1 MENKELLDVGCFI
14 SQMNELL
21 LIDPSYMNYSL
32 THYFNT
38 LISDNTQLRPHQ
50 SLNGTYFPNAKPG
63 LWFSFA
69 LREKPKGENSNQGEE
84 ARADN
89 SYDDQQNEMVISLIC
104 MNDTDL
110 KPELITL
117 ESMNELNWE
126 TYEPN
131 KNHIGYSKASSNNKD
146 NTNTET
152 EKEVPKENNAIDIHR
167 YFSNIATVESG
178 QIGLFCVESIRKTSA
193 TILEETANNGIN
205 TKDQLDQVFNKNQ
218 SYLHSWYDRICQMT
232 VNSSIGIIDHMNR
245 PIGCVCTTNTFS
257 VTNFLCQV
265 VKDEV
270 TGEVWAIRVNFLEP
284 FK

>member
-1 MENKELLDVGCFI
+1 MDNKELLDVGCFI
-14 SQMNELL
+14 SQVNELL

-32 THYFNT
+32 THYFNS
-38 LISDNTQLRPHQ
+38 LISDNKQLRPHQ

-63 LWFSFA
+63 LWSSFA
-69 LREKPKGENSNQGEE
+69 LREKPKGLSSSQGEDS
-84 ARADN
+84 RGDN
-89 SYDDQQNEMVISLIC
+89 NYDDQQNEMVISLIC
-104 MNDTDL
+104 MNNTNL
-110 KPELITL
+110 KPELVTMD
-117 ESMNELNWE
+117 SMNELNWE

-131 KNHIGYSKASSNNKD
+131 KNHLGCSNISDENVKS
-146 NTNTET
+146 EGE
-152 EKEVPKENNAIDIHR
+152 EKTVSKENSTIDVYR
-167 YFSNIATVESG
+167 YFSNIVTVESG

-232 VNSSIGIIDHMNR
+232 VNSSIGIIDYMNR

-257 VTNFLCQV
+257 VTNYLCQV